1 MASIVERNIRKLGNK
16 FLENIEYEDLD
27 YRGFLGETATPTIK
41 AGAVIVND
49 LKLWLQSSQG
59 DYYRQWARGG
69 YFDRNM
75 RAFPLSDE
83 GADSLKDDLLATLNT
98 EFPTIAII
106 DLHVTPSTQRRGWKI
121 KMVVQDTYTGV
132 MAPLEAGIPIPE

>member
-27 YRGFLGETATPTIK
+27 YRGFLGETATSTIR

-59 DYYRQWARGG
+59 DYYRQWSKGG
-69 YFDRNM
+69 YFDKKM
-75 RAFPLSDE
+75 RAFPLSDQ
-83 GADSLKDDLLATLNT
+83 GAKDLKEDLQAVLKKQ
-98 EFPTIAII
+98 FPTIEII
-106 DLHVTPSTQRRGWKI
+106 DLQVTPATQRRGWKI
-121 KMVVQDTYTGV
+121 RMVVRDTYTGV
-132 MAPLEAGIPIPE
+132 MAPLDAGIPVPE